1 MVYDEIKLRSLISKC
16 QWTFAKTMP
25 TCPHEYIVRNKCAL
39 SDEEF
44 VFFVQSQREF
54 GVPQQWWKYNFPY
67 LHIDGYKYWTMG
79 DTIENTIIIN
89 RAKEDNSQ
97 NHIVEKQSQTD
108 RLTLSITTI
117 GDLLLR
123 RTISNDDDPIKDI
136 NLSIPIYQRPYKWTA
151 RNAIQLL
158 DDIIEAMNSNKESYR
173 VGTLILHKATD
184 SDSYDIVDGLQRIVT
199 FSLLLKVLR
208 RDDVAFLK
216 QKLYDNEYN
225 AHNISNN
232 YHALE
237 RRVGR
242 PDLEG
247 SQQQNENYYVKERE
261 CRRLEEFIE
270 NRCELIVV
278 VTSDI
283 SEAFQF
289 FDSQNARGKA
299 LYPHDLLKAY
309 HLREMIGI
317 EESEIE
323 RIVKGWEQISQSSLA
338 DFFGNYLYR
347 IKEWVNGD
355 RAEVLDERN
364 IQMFKGITRSART
377 PYAQFYK
384 SAYCYADMVNSSSM
398 PFVSGTRN
406 VNAFQLDA
414 PIIAGKPF
422 FEYTKHY
429 YAILKDIQD
438 NSKYEGFYVND
449 NIIVKTLDR
458 YFKKGI
464 GNGIAR
470 LLFDTSVLLYVDR
483 FCPESYPTKEDMELF
498 EQFVVYAFVW
508 AYSLRA
514 QYTNLGWLSAQNY
527 IMGTNENLKNSFNM
541 YKLITR
547 QDTPT
552 ILLSVLADK
561 LTSLSSGDIK
571 DGKKNG
577 RTNAEN
583 LVDKDDDGVYRNYL
597 YFFKVN
603 RFYKS

>member
-1 MVYDEIKLRSLISKC
+1 MNYDEVKLRRLIDKC

-39 SDEEF
+39 SDE
-44 VFFVQSQREF
+44 VQQSQ
-54 GVPQQWWKYNFPY
+54 K
-67 LHIDGYKYWTMG
+67 DK
-79 DTIENTIIIN
+79 
-89 RAKEDNSQ
+89 
-97 NHIVEKQSQTD
+97 
-108 RLTLSITTI
+108 LTLSITTI

-123 RTISNDDDPIKDI
+123 QTISNGGEHINGV

-158 DDIIEAMNSNKESYR
+158 DDIIEAMNKNKESYR
-173 VGTLILHKATD
+173 VGTLILHRA
-184 SDSYDIVDGLQRIVT
+184 SSQGSYDIVDGLQRIIT
-199 FSLLLKVLR
+199 FSLLLKALGKN
-208 RDDVAFLK
+208 DIAFL
-216 QKLYDNEYN
+216 QQELYDNEYN
-225 AHNISNN
+225 ARNISNN
-232 YHALE
+232 YRALE
-237 RRVGR
+237 RRVSK
-242 PDLEG
+242 PDLKE
-247 SQQQNENYYVKERE
+247 SQQQKEEYYVKEQE
-261 CRRLEEFIE
+261 CKRLIEFVE
-270 NRCELIVV
+270 DRCELIVV
-278 VTSDI
+278 VTSDV

-309 HLREMIGI
+309 HLREMIDI
-317 EESEIE
+317 EENEVE
-323 RIVKGWEQISQSSLA
+323 RIVKGWEQISQSGLA

-347 IKEWVNGD
+347 IKEWVNGN

-364 IQMFKGITRSART
+364 IHMFKGITRSART

-384 SAYCYADMVNSSSM
+384 SAYCYADMVNSSAM

-406 VNAFQLDA
+406 INAFQLDA

-438 NSKYEGFYVND
+438 NSKYEGFYIND

-458 YFKKGI
+458 YFKKGV

-514 QYTNLGWLSAQNY
+514 QYTNLGWLSAQNF
-527 IMGTNENLKNSFNM
+527 IMETNENLKNSFNM
-541 YKLITR
+541 YKLIAR

-552 ILLSVLADK
+552 TLLSVLADK
-561 LTSLSSGDIK
+561 LTPLSYSDLK

-583 LVDKDDDGVYRNYL
+583 LDEHDGDGVYLNYL
-597 YFFKVN
+597 YFFEVN
-603 RFYKS
+603 RFYK

>member
-1 MVYDEIKLRSLISKC
+1 MNYDEVKLRRLIGKC

-39 SDEEF
+39 SDE
-44 VFFVQSQREF
+44 VQQSQ
-54 GVPQQWWKYNFPY
+54 K
-67 LHIDGYKYWTMG
+67 DK
-79 DTIENTIIIN
+79 
-89 RAKEDNSQ
+89 
-97 NHIVEKQSQTD
+97 
-108 RLTLSITTI
+108 LTLSITTI

-123 RTISNDDDPIKDI
+123 QTISNGGEHINGV

-158 DDIIEAMNSNKESYR
+158 DDIIEAMNDNKESYR
-173 VGTLILHKATD
+173 VGTLILHRA
-184 SDSYDIVDGLQRIVT
+184 SSQGSYDIVDGLQRIIT
-199 FSLLLKVLR
+199 FSLLLKALGKN
-208 RDDVAFLK
+208 DIAFL
-216 QKLYDNEYN
+216 QQELYDNEYN
-225 AHNISNN
+225 ARNISNN
-232 YHALE
+232 YRALE
-237 RRVGR
+237 RRVSK
-242 PDLEG
+242 PDLKE
-247 SQQQNENYYVKERE
+247 SQQQKEEYYVKEQE
-261 CRRLEEFIE
+261 CKRLIEFVE
-270 NRCELIVV
+270 DRCELIVV
-278 VTSDI
+278 VTSDV

-309 HLREMIGI
+309 HLREMIDI
-317 EESEIE
+317 EENEVE
-323 RIVKGWEQISQSSLA
+323 RIVKGWEQISQSGLA

-347 IKEWVNGD
+347 IKEWVNGN

-364 IQMFKGITRSART
+364 IHMFKGITRSART

-384 SAYCYADMVNSSSM
+384 SAYCYADMVNSSAM

-406 VNAFQLDA
+406 INAFQLDA

-438 NSKYEGFYVND
+438 NSKYEGFYIND

-458 YFKKGI
+458 YFKKGV

-470 LLFDTSVLLYVDR
+470 LLFDSSVLLYVDR

-514 QYTNLGWLSAQNY
+514 QYTNLGWLSAQNF
-527 IMGTNENLKNSFNM
+527 IMETNENLKNSFNM
-541 YKLITR
+541 YKLIAR

-552 ILLSVLADK
+552 TLLSVLADK
-561 LTSLSSGDIK
+561 LIPLSYSDLK

-577 RTNAEN
+577 RINAEN
-583 LVDKDDDGVYRNYL
+583 LDEHDGDGVYLNYL
-597 YFFKVN
+597 YFFEVN
-603 RFYKS
+603 RFYK

>member
-1 MVYDEIKLRSLISKC
+1 MNYDEVKLRRLIGKC

-39 SDEEF
+39 SDEEQ
-44 VFFVQSQREF
+44 QSQ
-54 GVPQQWWKYNFPY
+54 K
-67 LHIDGYKYWTMG
+67 DK
-79 DTIENTIIIN
+79 
-89 RAKEDNSQ
+89 
-97 NHIVEKQSQTD
+97 
-108 RLTLSITTI
+108 LTLSITTI

-123 RTISNDDDPIKDI
+123 QTISNGGEPINGV

-158 DDIIEAMNSNKESYR
+158 DDIIEAMNENKESYR
-173 VGTLILHKATD
+173 VGTLILHRA
-184 SDSYDIVDGLQRIVT
+184 SSQGSYDIVDGLQRIIT
-199 FSLLLKVLR
+199 FSLLLRALGKN
-208 RDDVAFLK
+208 DIAFL
-216 QKLYDNEYN
+216 QQELYDNEYN
-225 AHNISNN
+225 ARNISNN
-232 YHALE
+232 YRALE
-237 RRVGR
+237 RRVSK
-242 PDLEG
+242 PDLKE
-247 SQQQNENYYVKERE
+247 SQQQKEEYYVKEQE
-261 CRRLEEFIE
+261 CKRLIEFVE
-270 NRCELIVV
+270 DRCELIVV
-278 VTSDI
+278 VTSDV

-309 HLREMIGI
+309 HLREMIDI
-317 EESEIE
+317 EENEVE
-323 RIVKGWEQISQSSLA
+323 RIVKGWEQISQSGLA

-347 IKEWVNGD
+347 IKEWVNGN

-364 IQMFKGITRSART
+364 IHMFKGITRSART

-384 SAYCYADMVNSSSM
+384 SAYFYADMVNSSAM

-406 VNAFQLDA
+406 INAFQLDA

-438 NSKYEGFYVND
+438 NSKYEGFYIND

-458 YFKKGI
+458 YFKKGV

-514 QYTNLGWLSAQNY
+514 QYTNLGWLSAQNF
-527 IMGTNENLKNSFNM
+527 IMETNENLKNSFNM
-541 YKLITR
+541 YKLIAR

-552 ILLSVLADK
+552 TLLSVLADK
-561 LTSLSSGDIK
+561 LIPLSYSDLK

-577 RTNAEN
+577 RINAEN
-583 LVDKDDDGVYRNYL
+583 LDEHDGDGVYLNYL
-597 YFFKVN
+597 YFFEVN
-603 RFYKS
+603 RFYK

>member
-1 MVYDEIKLRSLISKC
+1 MVERKD
-16 QWTFAKTMP
+16 
-25 TCPHEYIVRNKCAL
+25 
-39 SDEEF
+39 
-44 VFFVQSQREF
+44 
-54 GVPQQWWKYNFPY
+54 
-67 LHIDGYKYWTMG
+67 
-79 DTIENTIIIN
+79 IN
-89 RAKEDNSQ
+89 RAKDDNSQ
-97 NHIVEKQSQTD
+97 IHIVEQQSVEQQFQKD
-108 RLTLSITTI
+108 KLTLSITTI

-123 RTISNDDDPIKDI
+123 QTISNGGEPINGV

-158 DDIIEAMNSNKESYR
+158 DDIIEAMNENKESYR
-173 VGTLILHKATD
+173 VGTLILHRA
-184 SDSYDIVDGLQRIVT
+184 SSQDSYDIVDGLQRIIT
-199 FSLLLKVLR
+199 FSLLLRALGKN
-208 RDDVAFLK
+208 DIAFL
-216 QKLYDNEYN
+216 QQELYDNEYN
-225 AHNISNN
+225 ARNISNN
-232 YHALE
+232 YRALE
-237 RRVGR
+237 RRVSK
-242 PDLEG
+242 PDLKE
-247 SQQQNENYYVKERE
+247 SQQQKEEYYVKEQE
-261 CRRLEEFIE
+261 CRRLEEFVE

-278 VTSDI
+278 VTSDV

-309 HLREMIGI
+309 HLREMIDI
-317 EESEIE
+317 EENEVE
-323 RIVKGWEQISQSSLA
+323 RIVKGWEQISQSGLA

-347 IKEWVNGD
+347 IKEWVNGN

-364 IQMFKGITRSART
+364 IHMFKGITRSART

-384 SAYCYADMVNSSSM
+384 SAYCYADMVNSSAM

-406 VNAFQLDA
+406 INAFQLDA

-429 YAILKDIQD
+429 YVILKDIRD
-438 NSKYEGFYVND
+438 NSKYEGFYIND

-458 YFKKGI
+458 YFKNGK

-514 QYTNLGWLSAQNY
+514 QYTNLGWLSAQNF
-527 IMGTNENLKNSFNM
+527 IMETNENLKNSFNM
-541 YKLITR
+541 YKLIAR

-552 ILLSVLADK
+552 TLLSVLADK
-561 LTSLSSGDIK
+561 LTPLSDSDIK
-571 DGKKNG
+571 AGKKNG
-577 RTNAEN
+577 RINAEN
-583 LVDKDDDGVYRNYL
+583 LNGHDGDGVYQNYL

-603 RFYKS
+603 RFL

>member
-1 MVYDEIKLRSLISKC
+1 M
-16 QWTFAKTMP
+16 
-25 TCPHEYIVRNKCAL
+25 
-39 SDEEF
+39 
-44 VFFVQSQREF
+44 
-54 GVPQQWWKYNFPY
+54 
-67 LHIDGYKYWTMG
+67 
-79 DTIENTIIIN
+79 
-89 RAKEDNSQ
+89 
-97 NHIVEKQSQTD
+97 
-108 RLTLSITTI
+108 SITTI

-123 RTISNDDDPIKDI
+123 QTISNGGEPINGV

-158 DDIIEAMNSNKESYR
+158 DDIIEAMNENKESYR
-173 VGTLILHKATD
+173 VGTLILHRA
-184 SDSYDIVDGLQRIVT
+184 SSQDSYDIVDGLQRIIT
-199 FSLLLKVLR
+199 FSLLLRALGKN
-208 RDDVAFLK
+208 DIAFL
-216 QKLYDNEYN
+216 QQELYDNEYN
-225 AHNISNN
+225 ARNISNN
-232 YHALE
+232 YRALE
-237 RRVGR
+237 RRVSK
-242 PDLEG
+242 PDLEA
-247 SQQQNENYYVKERE
+247 SQQQKEDFYVKERE
-261 CRRLEEFIE
+261 CRRLEEFVE

-278 VTSDI
+278 VTSDV

-317 EESEIE
+317 EENEVE
-323 RIVKGWEQISQSSLA
+323 RIVKGWEQISQSGLA

-347 IKEWVNGD
+347 IKEWVNGN

-364 IQMFKGITRSART
+364 IHMFKGITRSART

-384 SAYCYADMVNSSSM
+384 SAYCYADMVNSSAM

-406 VNAFQLDA
+406 INAFQLDA

-438 NSKYEGFYVND
+438 NSKYEGFYIND

-458 YFKKGI
+458 YFKKGV

-514 QYTNLGWLSAQNY
+514 QYTNLGWLSAQNF

-541 YKLITR
+541 YKLIAR

-552 ILLSVLADK
+552 TLLSVLADK
-561 LTSLSSGDIK
+561 LTPLSNSDLK

-583 LVDKDDDGVYRNYL
+583 LDGHDGDGVYLNYL

-603 RFYKS
+603 RFYK

>member
-1 MVYDEIKLRSLISKC
+1 MNYDEVKLRRLIGKC

-39 SDEEF
+39 SDE
-44 VFFVQSQREF
+44 VQQSQ
-54 GVPQQWWKYNFPY
+54 K
-67 LHIDGYKYWTMG
+67 DK
-79 DTIENTIIIN
+79 
-89 RAKEDNSQ
+89 
-97 NHIVEKQSQTD
+97 
-108 RLTLSITTI
+108 LTLSITTI

-123 RTISNDDDPIKDI
+123 QTISNGGEHINGV

-158 DDIIEAMNSNKESYR
+158 DDIIEAMNDNKESYR
-173 VGTLILHKATD
+173 VGTLILHRA
-184 SDSYDIVDGLQRIVT
+184 SSQGSYDIVDGLQRIIT
-199 FSLLLKVLR
+199 FSLLLKALGKN
-208 RDDVAFLK
+208 DIAFL
-216 QKLYDNEYN
+216 QQELYDNEYN
-225 AHNISNN
+225 ARNISNN
-232 YHALE
+232 YRALE
-237 RRVGR
+237 RRVSK
-242 PDLEG
+242 PDLKE
-247 SQQQNENYYVKERE
+247 SQQQKEEYYVKEQE
-261 CRRLEEFIE
+261 CKRLIEFVE
-270 NRCELIVV
+270 DRCELIVV
-278 VTSDI
+278 VTSDV

-309 HLREMIGI
+309 HLREMIDI
-317 EESEIE
+317 EENEVE
-323 RIVKGWEQISQSSLA
+323 RIVKGWEQISQSGLA

-347 IKEWVNGD
+347 IKEWVNGN

-364 IQMFKGITRSART
+364 IHMFKGITRSART

-384 SAYCYADMVNSSSM
+384 SAYCYADMVNSSAM

-406 VNAFQLDA
+406 INAFQLDA

-438 NSKYEGFYVND
+438 NSKYEGFYIND

-458 YFKKGI
+458 YFKKGV

-514 QYTNLGWLSAQNY
+514 QYTNLGWLSAQNF
-527 IMGTNENLKNSFNM
+527 IMETNENLKNSFNM
-541 YKLITR
+541 YKLIAR

-552 ILLSVLADK
+552 TLLSVLADK
-561 LTSLSSGDIK
+561 LIPLSYSDLK

-577 RTNAEN
+577 RINAEI
-583 LVDKDDDGVYRNYL
+583 LDGHDGDGVYLNYL

-603 RFYKS
+603 RFYK

>member
-1 MVYDEIKLRSLISKC
+1 M
-16 QWTFAKTMP
+16 
-25 TCPHEYIVRNKCAL
+25 
-39 SDEEF
+39 
-44 VFFVQSQREF
+44 
-54 GVPQQWWKYNFPY
+54 
-67 LHIDGYKYWTMG
+67 
-79 DTIENTIIIN
+79 
-89 RAKEDNSQ
+89 
-97 NHIVEKQSQTD
+97 
-108 RLTLSITTI
+108 
-117 GDLLLR
+117 LLR
-123 RTISNDDDPIKDI
+123 QTISNGGEPINGV

-158 DDIIEAMNSNKESYR
+158 DDIIEAMNDNKESYR
-173 VGTLILHKATD
+173 VGTLILHRA
-184 SDSYDIVDGLQRIVT
+184 SSQGSYDIVDGLQRIIT
-199 FSLLLKVLR
+199 FSLLLKALGKN
-208 RDDVAFLK
+208 DITFLQ

-225 AHNISNN
+225 ARNISNN
-232 YHALE
+232 YRALE
-237 RRVGR
+237 RRVSK
-242 PDLEG
+242 PDLKE
-247 SQQQNENYYVKERE
+247 SQQQKEDYYIKERE
-261 CRRLEEFIE
+261 CRRLEEFVE

-278 VTSDI
+278 VTSDV

-317 EESEIE
+317 EENEVE
-323 RIVKGWEQISQSSLA
+323 RIVKGWEQISQSGLA

-347 IKEWVNGD
+347 IKEWVNGN

-364 IQMFKGITRSART
+364 IHMFKGITRSART

-384 SAYCYADMVNSSSM
+384 SAYCYADMVNSSAM

-406 VNAFQLDA
+406 INAFQLDA

-438 NSKYEGFYVND
+438 NSKYEGFYIND
-449 NIIVKTLDR
+449 NIIVKTLDC
-458 YFKKGI
+458 YFKNGK

-514 QYTNLGWLSAQNY
+514 QYTNLGWLSAQNF
-527 IMGTNENLKNSFNM
+527 IMGANENLKNSFNM
-541 YKLITR
+541 YKLIAR

-552 ILLSVLADK
+552 TLLSVLADK
-561 LTSLSSGDIK
+561 LIPLSDSDIK

-583 LVDKDDDGVYRNYL
+583 LDGHDGDGVYLNYL

-603 RFYKS
+603 RFYK

>member
-1 MVYDEIKLRSLISKC
+1 MNYDEVKLRRLIDKC

-39 SDEEF
+39 SDEEQ
-44 VFFVQSQREF
+44 QSQ
-54 GVPQQWWKYNFPY
+54 K
-67 LHIDGYKYWTMG
+67 DK
-79 DTIENTIIIN
+79 
-89 RAKEDNSQ
+89 
-97 NHIVEKQSQTD
+97 
-108 RLTLSITTI
+108 LTLSITTI

-123 RTISNDDDPIKDI
+123 QTISNGGEQINGV

-158 DDIIEAMNSNKESYR
+158 DDIIEAMNDNKESYR
-173 VGTLILHKATD
+173 VGTLILHRA
-184 SDSYDIVDGLQRIVT
+184 SSQGSYDIVDGLQRIIT
-199 FSLLLKVLR
+199 FSLLLRALGKN
-208 RDDVAFLK
+208 DIAFL
-216 QKLYDNEYN
+216 QQELYDNEYN
-225 AHNISNN
+225 ARNISNN
-232 YHALE
+232 YRALE
-237 RRVGR
+237 RRVSK
-242 PDLEG
+242 PDLKE
-247 SQQQNENYYVKERE
+247 SQQQKEEYYVKEQE
-261 CRRLEEFIE
+261 CKRLIEFVE
-270 NRCELIVV
+270 DRCELIVV
-278 VTSDI
+278 VTSDV

-309 HLREMIGI
+309 HLREMIDI
-317 EESEIE
+317 EENEVE
-323 RIVKGWEQISQSSLA
+323 RIVKGWEQISQSGLA

-347 IKEWVNGD
+347 IKEWVNGN

-364 IQMFKGITRSART
+364 IHMFKGITRSART

-384 SAYCYADMVNSSSM
+384 SAYCYADMVNSSAM

-406 VNAFQLDA
+406 INAFQLDA

-438 NSKYEGFYVND
+438 NSKYEGFYIND

-458 YFKKGI
+458 YFKKGV

-514 QYTNLGWLSAQNY
+514 QYTNLGWLSAQNF
-527 IMGTNENLKNSFNM
+527 IMETNENLKNSFNM
-541 YKLITR
+541 YKLIAR

-552 ILLSVLADK
+552 TLLSVLADK
-561 LTSLSSGDIK
+561 LTPLSYSDLK

-583 LVDKDDDGVYRNYL
+583 LDGHDGDGVYLNYL

-603 RFYKS
+603 RFYK

>member
-1 MVYDEIKLRSLISKC
+1 MNYDEVKLRSLIGKC

-39 SDEEF
+39 SDE
-44 VFFVQSQREF
+44 VQQSQ
-54 GVPQQWWKYNFPY
+54 K
-67 LHIDGYKYWTMG
+67 DK
-79 DTIENTIIIN
+79 
-89 RAKEDNSQ
+89 
-97 NHIVEKQSQTD
+97 
-108 RLTLSITTI
+108 LTLSITTI

-123 RTISNDDDPIKDI
+123 QTISNGGEHINGV

-158 DDIIEAMNSNKESYR
+158 DDIIEAMNKNKESYR
-173 VGTLILHKATD
+173 VGTLILHRA
-184 SDSYDIVDGLQRIVT
+184 SSQGSYDIVDGLQRIIT
-199 FSLLLKVLR
+199 FSLLLKALGKN
-208 RDDVAFLK
+208 DIAFL
-216 QKLYDNEYN
+216 QQELYDNEYN
-225 AHNISNN
+225 ARNISNN
-232 YHALE
+232 YRALE
-237 RRVGR
+237 RRVSK
-242 PDLEG
+242 PDLKE
-247 SQQQNENYYVKERE
+247 SQRQKEEYYVKEQE
-261 CRRLEEFIE
+261 CKRLIEFVE
-270 NRCELIVV
+270 DRCELIVV
-278 VTSDI
+278 VTSDV

-309 HLREMIGI
+309 HLREMIDI
-317 EESEIE
+317 EENEVE
-323 RIVKGWEQISQSSLA
+323 RIVKGWERISQSGLA

-347 IKEWVNGD
+347 IKEWVNGN

-364 IQMFKGITRSART
+364 IHMFKGITRSART

-384 SAYCYADMVNSSSM
+384 SAYCYADMVNSSAM

-406 VNAFQLDA
+406 INAFQLDA

-438 NSKYEGFYVND
+438 NSKYEGFYIND

-458 YFKKGI
+458 YFKKGV

-514 QYTNLGWLSAQNY
+514 QYTNLGWLSAQNF
-527 IMGTNENLKNSFNM
+527 IMETNENLKNSFNM
-541 YKLITR
+541 YKLIAR

-552 ILLSVLADK
+552 TLLSVLADK
-561 LTSLSSGDIK
+561 LIPLSYSDLK

-583 LVDKDDDGVYRNYL
+583 LDEHDGDGVYLNYL

-603 RFYKS
+603 RFYK

>member
-1 MVYDEIKLRSLISKC
+1 MIYDEIKLRRLIGKC

-44 VFFVQSQREF
+44 VFFVQSQRKF
-54 GVPQQWWKYNFPY
+54 GVPQQWWKYKFPY

-97 NHIVEKQSQTD
+97 IHTVEQQSPKD
-108 RLTLSITTI
+108 KLTLSITTI

-123 RTISNDDDPIKDI
+123 QAISNGGESINDV

-173 VGTLILHKATD
+173 VGTLILHQ
-184 SDSYDIVDGLQRIVT
+184 SNGSYDIVDGLQRIIT
-199 FSLLLKVLR
+199 FSLLLKALGKN
-208 RDDVAFLK
+208 DIAFL
-216 QKLYDNEYN
+216 QQELYDNEYN
-225 AHNISNN
+225 ARNIANN
-232 YHALE
+232 YRALE
-237 RRVGR
+237 RRVSK
-242 PDLEG
+242 PDLDEK
-247 SQQQNENYYVKERE
+247 QQQKEDYYVKERK
-261 CRRLEEFIE
+261 CRKLEEFIE

-278 VTSDI
+278 VTSDV

-317 EESEIE
+317 EENEVE
-323 RIVKGWEQISQSSLA
+323 RIVKGWEQISQSGLA

-347 IKEWVNGD
+347 IKEWVNGN

-364 IQMFKGITRSART
+364 IHMFKGITRSART

-384 SAYCYADMVNSSSM
+384 SAYCYADMVNSSAM

-406 VNAFQLDA
+406 INAFQLDA

-438 NSKYEGFYVND
+438 NSKYEGFYIND
-449 NIIVKTLDR
+449 NVIVKTLDR

-514 QYTNLGWLSAQNY
+514 QYTNLGWLSAQNF
-527 IMGTNENLKNSFNM
+527 IMGTNENMKNSFNV

-547 QDTPT
+547 QDSPT
-552 ILLSVLADK
+552 TLLSVLADK
-561 LTSLSSGDIK
+561 LTPLSSGDIK

-577 RTNAEN
+577 KTNIGN
-583 LVDKDDDGVYRNYL
+583 LVEADDDGVYRNYL

-603 RFYKS
+603 RFYK